1 MFALPDDATSFS
13 DINALNVALAARFGV
28 GDVISIQSYNYL
40 VSHTIISRDFPYI
53 EQQPQLMH
61 LQQDADA
68 LDVVRLVFMNRRVE
82 KQEASG
88 QTYLENFHAT
98 LLTEAARI
106 WNEIRTPQNGT

>member
-68 LDVVRLVFMNRRVE
+68 LDVVRLVFHESPGGKTGSLRPDVPGELSRDT
-82 KQEASG
+82 AD
-88 QTYLENFHAT
+88 
-98 LLTEAARI
+98 
-106 WNEIRTPQNGT
+106 

>member
-61 LQQDADA
+61 LQQDAYA
-68 LDVVRLVFMNRRVE
+68 HDVVRLVYMNRPGGKTGSLRPDVPGE
-82 KQEASG
+82 LSRDTAD
-88 QTYLENFHAT
+88 
-98 LLTEAARI
+98 
-106 WNEIRTPQNGT
+106 